1 MAVDYEIVDNT
12 LRINCLNWVVAPSIE
27 DSAAAMGVVINRL
40 LEAKNVLRVVLVERR
55 EIEYGFEETRMLQ
68 EIAEVYKGVLSSED
82 FTRMEN
88 FGCSQHA
95 PKRFSE
101 FRFLVSEVLRKDP
114 IGAYVKIGLMIR
126 SAEKESRAS
135 GDDCF
140 KTYVE
145 RILLPIKSMLER
157 TQMIKR
163 VKDKIKLFKF
173 GDRSLYRM
181 LFHPLTRP
189 TFMLTRFI
197 LTVPKEA
204 ILLDKYK
211 VGTTDVEVYKV
222 PGKVK
227 YLYYILPEE
236 FKLTQDMYDL
246 IERAR
251 QYLAAHKPTEAEL
264 ADPRRVRELFF
275 NISRDLIKDLARTSK
290 LYLSEEEV
298 EKLANILVRYTVGF
312 GVLELLLA
320 DDKVQ
325 DVYVNSPIGYSPIYI
340 FHSDF
345 EECET
350 NLIPT
355 KDEGESWATRFRL
368 YSGRPLDEANPVLD
382 TEIIVPGGRAR
393 VAAIT
398 RTLSPEGLAFAF
410 RRHRE
415 KAWTFPLFIKVKMF
429 NPLYAGLMSFIA
441 DGGRAVLI
449 AGGRGAGK
457 TSLLSALMLEIMR
470 KFRILVQQD
479 SVTGDCEIL
488 VSRNGKIERTTVGE
502 LVDNLLLKYGYKR
515 ESGREVL
522 DKNPENIKVFTVDKN
537 GKVRL
542 ALVSKFIR
550 HKVSKN
556 IFEIETRTGK
566 KIRVTE
572 DHSLFSLSKD
582 GKLQP
587 ISAKDVKVGSYLVTP
602 RILPV
607 ESEKVEKLN
616 VLEFLEK
623 LKDVYIVGPAIRSFI
638 LANKQLVKEIAKE
651 LGYTIYKTDKYPKS
665 AFSYWLRNSILPC
678 EVLKRMLA
686 KGCKIDTTLLKFKV
700 KGNSKPIQ
708 VEITLDQDFLSFIG
722 LWLADGCYAKNG
734 VIVSVVDEDTR
745 GIVYKIGKRFSVKP
759 RLCSDGFSLILGS
772 TALKVLMRDVLE
784 LNGNAYTKRIPDW
797 VFKLSKEQI
806 AHVLK
811 GLFSG
816 DGYLTNYEAAI
827 TLASF
832 GLIKDVQTAL
842 LFFGIISRVNRMN
855 KKDKTY
861 SCRISSQKFLK
872 TFYEKIG
879 FLQKERMEKLTK
891 MCERVPSHDT
901 TDVVP
906 LPNEIKEEISKLLP
920 SFNCNDYV
928 KRGQNIGREKFAQV
942 LESLGPNDCE
952 LEELKSLASSD
963 IFWDEVRSIKCIG
976 KVNDYVYDFSVPETE
991 NFVCENILAHNTL
1004 ELPIDQLRQLGY
1016 NIESLKSR
1024 SVITRVETELSPD
1037 EALRTALRLG
1047 DSVLIVGEVRS
1058 VESTVLFEAMRIG
1071 ALANLV
1077 AGTIHGESAYGVFDR
1092 VVHDLGLA
1100 PTSFKALDL
1109 LTICNMLRSPDGL
1122 HRFRR
1127 VTEVT
1132 EIRKKWKEDP
1142 LEEGGFV
1149 TLMEYSAK
1157 EDTLKPTDTL
1167 LNGESEVLNEI
1178 AKRVREWHGAW
1189 DLVWENILLRAKI
1202 KQTMVDYAQQLNR
1215 PEILEAEWVVPANE
1229 MFHSIS
1235 EEVLREVGSVDSK
1248 LVYERWLK
1256 WFKDALR

>member
-27 DSAAAMGVVINRL
+27 DSAAAMGVVIERL
-40 LEAKNVLRVVLVERR
+40 LEARNVLRVVLVERR

-68 EIAEVYKGVLSSED
+68 EIAEVYRSVVSSED
-82 FTRMEN
+82 FIRMEN
-88 FGCSQHA
+88 FGCAKHA

-101 FRFLVSEVLRKDP
+101 FRFLISEVLRKDP

-126 SAEKESRAS
+126 SAERESRIS

-140 KTYVE
+140 KAYVE
-145 RILLPIKSMLER
+145 KILLPLKSMLER

-163 VKDKIKLFKF
+163 IKDKIKLFKF

-181 LFHPLTRP
+181 LFYPLIRP

-197 LTVPKEA
+197 LTLPKDA

-211 VGTTDVEVYKV
+211 IGATDVEIYKL

-264 ADPRRVRELFF
+264 ADPRRVRDLFF
-275 NISRDLIKDLARTSK
+275 SISRDLIKDLAKMSK
-290 LYLSEEEV
+290 LYLTEEEV
-298 EKLANILVRYTVGF
+298 DKLANILVRYTVGF

-320 DDKVQ
+320 DDKIQ
-325 DVYVNSPIGYSPIYI
+325 DVYVNSPIGYSPIYV

-382 TEIIVPGGRAR
+382 TEIVVPGGRAR

-415 KAWTFPLFIKVKMF
+415 KSWTFPLFIKVKMF

-441 DGGRAVLI
+441 DGGKAVLI

-479 SVTGDCEIL
+479 SVTGDCELLIT
-488 VSRNGKIERTTVGE
+488 RNGKLERTTVGE
-502 LVDNLLLKYGYKR
+502 LVDNLLLKYGYKV
-515 ESGREVL
+515 ENGREIL
-522 DKNPENIKVFTVDKN
+522 DKNPENIRVFTVDKH

-542 ALVSKFIR
+542 ASVSKFIR

-556 IFEIETRTGK
+556 IFEVKTRTGK
-566 KIRVTE
+566 KIKVTE

-587 ISAKDVKVGSYLVTP
+587 ISAKEIKVGSYLATP

-623 LKDVYIVGPAIRSFI
+623 LKDVYFVGSTVRSFI
-638 LANKQLVKEIAKE
+638 LAHKQSVKEIAKE
-651 LGYTIYKTDKYPKS
+651 LGYAIHKTDKYPKS
-665 AFSYWLRNSILPC
+665 AISCWLRNSILPS
-678 EVLKRMLA
+678 EVLRRMLA
-686 KGCKIDTTLLKFKV
+686 KGCKIGTSLLKFKV
-700 KGNSKPIQ
+700 KGNSKPMP
-708 VEITLDQDFLSFIG
+708 VEISLDQDFLSFIG
-722 LWLADGCYAKNG
+722 LWLAGGCYAKNG
-734 VIVSVVDEDTR
+734 VIVSAVDEDTR
-745 GIVYKIGKRFSVKP
+745 EIVHKIGKRFGIKP
-759 RLCSDGFSLILGS
+759 RLCNDGFSLIIGS
-772 TALKVLMRDVLE
+772 TALKAIMRDVLE
-784 LNGNAYTKRIPDW
+784 LNGDAYTKRIPDW
-797 VFKLSKEQI
+797 IFKLSKEQI
-806 AHVLK
+806 SHVLK
-811 GLFSG
+811 GLFSRN
-816 DGYLTNYEAAI
+816 GYITNCGVAI

-842 LFFGIISRVNRMN
+842 LLFGVVSRVNRMN
-855 KKDKTY
+855 KKDKAY
-861 SCRISSQKFLK
+861 SCGISQKFLQ

-879 FLQKERMEKLTK
+879 FLQKERMERLAE
-891 MCERVPSHDT
+891 MCERVPTHDT
-901 TDVVP
+901 TDVIP
-906 LPNEIKEEISKLLP
+906 LTAEVKEEISKLLP
-920 SFNCNDYV
+920 NFNYQDYG
-928 KRGQNIGREKFAQV
+928 KRGQNISRENLAQV

-952 LEELKSLASSD
+952 LDELKDLANSD
-963 IFWDEVRSIKCIG
+963 IFWDEVRSVKCVG
-976 KVNDYVYDFSVPETE
+976 KLNGYVYDFSVPETE

-1004 ELPIDQLRQLGY
+1004 ELPIDQFRQLGY

-1132 EIRKKWKEDP
+1132 EIRKRWKEDP
-1142 LEEGGFV
+1142 LEEGAFV

-1215 PEILEAEWVVPANE
+1215 PEVLEAEWVVPANE